1 MAGFCFCVI
10 MLFTMN
16 KNKIYIYLISGSV
29 VLVLLLGAYLAI
41 QKYYSPIVWK
51 RFQVQAQPELPKY
64 FSSLDGMA
72 VSSTEM
78 VNPSVVVVMI
88 DNHPDARPQAGL
100 AEAKIVYEAPAE
112 GGITRYV
119 AVFDSAQEVAKVGPV
134 RSARP
139 YFIEWLKEYSGLYIH
154 CGGSPEGLQ
163 KIITDKIF
171 DLDEMRN
178 APYFWRGNEHDAPHN
193 LYTNSENWNKVL
205 VKRSDKKQF
214 FSNGWKFGDI
224 NVSSTEIVNNIAI
237 NFTSDYT
244 VDFAYDSNLK
254 IYTRSING
262 KHQLEDDQTLVGDSI
277 VVQYVKVQI
286 LDGYGR
292 KEINTDG
299 SGDLRVLREG
309 VMIRGQ
315 WKKEGDRTRW
325 YDQNGTEI
333 NLKPG
338 KTWVEVVPNDINIKI
353 ST

>member
-1 MAGFCFCVI
+1 MD
-10 MLFTMN
+10 
-16 KNKIYIYLISGSV
+16 KKKIYIYLVIVFASV
-29 VLVLLLGAYLAI
+29 AVIFGAYLI
-41 QKYYSPIVWK
+41 VNKYYSGVVWK
-51 RFQVQAQPELPKY
+51 KAESTPELPKY

-78 VNPSVVVVMI
+78 INPSVVVAMI
-88 DNHPDARPQAGL
+88 DNHPDARPQVGL
-100 AEAKIVYEAPAE
+100 ADAKIVYEAPAE

-119 AVFDSAQEVAKVGPV
+119 AVFDAAQDVGKVGPI

-163 KIITDKIF
+163 KIKDEKIF
-171 DLDEMRN
+171 DLDEMKN
-178 APYFWRGNEHDAPHN
+178 GQYFWRGDDHYAPHD
-193 LYTNSENWNKVL
+193 LYISSKNWNKVL

-214 FSNGWKFGDI
+214 FSNGWKFGELATSTTEMVKDI
-224 NVSSTEIVNNIAI
+224 SI
-237 NFTSDYT
+237 NFTSDYIVGFT
-244 VDFAYDSNLK
+244 YDPIFK
-254 IYTRSING
+254 IYNRFVNN
-262 KHQLEDDQTLVGDSI
+262 KPQLEEGKQLTAETI

-286 LDGYGR
+286 LDDYGR

-299 SGDLRVLREG
+299 SGDLRVLRDG

-315 WKKEGDRTRW
+315 WKKVDNRTRW
-325 YDQNGTEI
+325 YDQNGVEI

-338 KTWVEVVPNDINIKI
+338 KIWVEVVPNDINIKI